1 MIRSTLGIKVGNN
14 GGVRDG
20 GRGRMDEMKGW
31 LWGQRER
38 IEHHSFVIKEME
50 KGIAIRKR
58 ADWTGFEV
66 KEQENICV

>member
-1 MIRSTLGIKVGNN
+1 
-14 GGVRDG
+14 
-20 GRGRMDEMKGW
+20 MDEMKGW